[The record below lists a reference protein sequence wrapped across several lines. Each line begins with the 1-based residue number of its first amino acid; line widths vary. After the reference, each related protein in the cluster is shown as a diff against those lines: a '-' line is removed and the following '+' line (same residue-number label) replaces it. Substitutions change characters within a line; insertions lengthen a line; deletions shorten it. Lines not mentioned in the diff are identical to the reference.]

1 MSRITFLHTA
11 DWQLGKPFAQV
22 ADPDKRSAIR
32 KARIDVLDRIN
43 EIAAREG
50 AGFVVVAGDLFD
62 STTVDKPTVS
72 AACAAIGRFPVP
84 VLVIPG
90 NHDHGGPGS
99 IWQQPFFQRECAQL
113 APNLTVLLEPTPVLL
128 EQAVILPCPLLH
140 RAVAGDPSAWL
151 HDSTTFDALPPDL
164 PRIVVAH
171 GSTQRFVGGWA
182 DDDEEDPVTNFIDLD
197 RLERMPIDYVALGD
211 WHGTLQV
218 GVRSW
223 YAGTPEPDRF
233 PKGDDQDPGNV
244 LVVRV
249 ARGELPEV
257 QPIRTARLSW
267 RRMTC
272 AFTDDASLDTVAE
285 DIGRSVGDRAGE
297 TLLRLALSGS
307 LGIEAHTRLEQL
319 LDSWQARLAWL
330 KISGDVR
337 VAPTD
342 AEIAELARRPA
353 DPLIAG
359 VAAALIARASRAAIP
374 ADIADA
380 VRAAE
385 GAGPTAVHDAPV
397 TEVPAAEVAVPAV
410 HDAPVTEVPATQ
422 PAAPTAVPATTA
434 VPAASAVAPAA
445 DAVPAIPAAEPATPA
460 AGPDDDAHV
469 AQLALRLLYEAC
481 RQEATI

>member
-1 MSRITFLHTA
+1 MNRITFLHTA

-32 KARIDVLDRIN
+32 KARIDVLDRIS

-50 AGFVVVAGDLFD
+50 AAFVVVAGDLFD

-113 APNLTVLLEPTPVLL
+113 APNLTVLLEPAPVLL

-140 RAVAGDPSAWL
+140 RAVSGDPSAWL

-249 ARGELPEV
+249 AREELPEV

-272 AFTDDASLDTVAE
+272 AFTDDASLDTVAD
-285 DIGRSVGDRAGE
+285 DIGRTVGDRAGE

-359 VAAALIARASRAAIP
+359 VAAALIARATRAALP
-374 ADIADA
+374 DVA
-380 VRAAE
+380 
-385 GAGPTAVHDAPV
+385 HDALA
-397 TEVPAAEVAVPAV
+397 TEVPAAE
-410 HDAPVTEVPATQ
+410 
-422 PAAPTAVPATTA
+422 PAAPPAPDATP
-434 VPAASAVAPAA
+434 PASP
-445 DAVPAIPAAEPATPA
+445 DDDSAIPAAEAVTPPTS
-460 AGPDDDAHV
+460 PDDDAHV